1 LAGEWLAGGGLLEE
15 AGARRSGGKR
25 KKRRGGVDA
34 GGREGHVSGYRS
46 VADVRRPRGS
56 VRRTS
61 EYILKFVNLVFY
73 QMSDASD
80 LISVTIL

>member
-1 LAGEWLAGGGLLEE
+1 MARGRGLI
-15 AGARRSGGKR
+15 
-25 KKRRGGVDA
+25 RRGGGA
-34 GGREGHVSGYRS
+34 EKWRETEEEEGRSRRGREGGREGHVSGSRS

-61 EYILKFVNLVFY
+61 DYILKFVNLVFY
-73 QMSDASD
+73 QMFDGSD

>member
-1 LAGEWLAGGGLLEE
+1 VAGNG
-15 AGARRSGGKR
+15 
-25 KKRRGGVDA
+25 RRGGEESTRE

-61 EYILKFVNLVFY
+61 DYILKFVNLVFY
-73 QMSDASD
+73 QMSDNSD
-80 LISVTIL
+80 LISITIL